1 VVRGRQNAESTLQKL
16 DECQSPADRHEG
28 WRYFSERTGMK
39 AGIDPAKA
47 TDVRQAELE
56 VRESKA
62 VQDTNVFPVTRPA
75 IRR

>member
-1 VVRGRQNAESTLQKL
+1 
-16 DECQSPADRHEG
+16 
-28 WRYFSERTGMK
+28 MK

-62 VQDTNVFPVTRPA
+62 VQDTNVFPATRPA